1 MSHRAAA
8 PAAGGGAG
16 ESCAHEGRSVV
27 STSVDVEGA
36 RPAAAGEPAGQ
47 APEASRFSVPLWAS
61 DLGRWS
67 GIIVL
72 VVAVVVLV
80 CVVLAAAKV
89 LVLAAL
95 FAVLFG
101 GTFLPVAD
109 WLERHRVKRSLAAL
123 IVVVGLVLLGVGI
136 CLIIFYSVVQQV
148 PQIETKLD
156 AAWSEI
162 QKALDT
168 TSLSQS
174 QIDSLRSSVENVV
187 KNAAGGLAGA
197 VAGLVGGV
205 AGLIFG
211 LFISLNI
218 LVWVLVQGRKLG
230 RWASRRM
237 GPVPQPVAYD
247 ILASSARFFRGYIW
261 GSTLVGLFNGGVM
274 FVGALIIGVP
284 LAATIGIV
292 GWFTNYIPFFGA
304 IISGVFAV
312 LIALGAGGP
321 SKAIPMLIIV
331 IISNG
336 YLQTVV
342 SQFALG
348 SALKLHPLAVLFAT
362 TAGGL
367 LFGAVGGVF
376 AAPFLKIAVDARLKL
391 KAAGVF
397 GEAAAEKMR
406 TSRHDTGP
414 PGDAP
419 PHRRRRRR
427 REQGA
432 GAG

>member
-1 MSHRAAA
+1 MSAEDRT
-8 PAAGGGAG
+8 GAG
-16 ESCAHEGRSVV
+16 E
-27 STSVDVEGA
+27 TT
-36 RPAAAGEPAGQ
+36 
-47 APEASRFSVPLWAS
+47 SRFSVPVWAG
-61 DLGRWS
+61 DLGRWG

-72 VVAVVVLV
+72 VAAVVVLV
-80 CVVLAAAKV
+80 CVVLAATEI

-101 GTFLPVAD
+101 GTFLPIVD
-109 WLERHRVKRSLAAL
+109 WLERHHVKRGLAAM
-123 IVVVGLVLLGVGI
+123 IVAVGLVLLGAGI
-136 CLIIFYSVVQQV
+136 CVIIFFSVVEQV
-148 PQIETKLD
+148 PQIESKLD
-156 AAWSEI
+156 AAWADI
-162 QKALDT
+162 QKALNT

-174 QIDSLRSSVENVV
+174 QIDSVKSSVQSMA

-197 VAGLVGGV
+197 IVGAIGGV
-205 AGLIFG
+205 ASLIFG

-218 LVWVLVQGRKLG
+218 LVWVLIQGRKLG
-230 RWASRRM
+230 RWASKRM
-237 GPVPQPVAYD
+237 GPVPPDVGYD

-274 FVGALIIGVP
+274 GIGAVIIGVP
-284 LAATIGIV
+284 MPFTIFIV

-304 IISGVFAV
+304 IISGAFAV
-312 LIALGAGGP
+312 LLALGSGGP

-336 YLQTVV
+336 YLQTLV

-362 TAGGL
+362 TAGSM

-376 AAPFLKIAVDARLKL
+376 AAPFLKIALDARLKL

-406 TSRHDTGP
+406 AARKDAGP
-414 PGDAP
+414 PPARDAGP
-419 PHRRRRRR
+419 P
-427 REQGA
+427 EPA
-432 GAG
+432 AAEA